1 MIFHKVSNPLRGE
14 ITVPGDK
21 SISHRAVMLGSI
33 ANGITEVT
41 NFLQGADCL
50 STIEIFRQLGIEI
63 INSPSLADSSSS
75 SVIIYGNGLHGLK
88 KPDKVLDV
96 GNSGT
101 TMRLISGILSGQRFP
116 VTLTGDE
123 SIRKRPMGRIMSP
136 LKMMGADIESES
148 DNNCAPLK
156 INYEYSVKDKSFTGK
171 YVPVAQS
178 LQVTKKGVGINTS
191 FSPQLKSINYQS
203 PVASAQIKS
212 SILLAGLY
220 ADGSTSVTEPALSRD
235 HTERMLREFGVDVIS
250 QGNSSTVYGG
260 SSLSGKKINVPGDI
274 SSAAYFIVA
283 GLIVANSELIIKK
296 VGINPTRDG
305 IIKVCQQMGGNI
317 HLENVIDNGG
327 EPVADI
333 VVKHSELHGTI
344 IEGNII
350 PTLIDEIPIIAVL
363 ACFAKG
369 DTIIRDAT
377 ELKVKESNRID
388 VMVENLSK
396 MGADITA
403 TDDGMIIR
411 GGRPLHGALI
421 ESKSDHRIAMS
432 FAIASLMAEG
442 DTEIINAECV
452 DISYP
457 QFYEVLKRLS

>member
-1 MIFHKVSNPLRGE
+1 MFFHKTLTPLRGE
-14 ITVPGDK
+14 LTVPGDK
-21 SISHRAVMLGSI
+21 SISHRAIMLGSI
-33 ANGITEVT
+33 ADGTTEVT

-50 STIEIFRQLGIEI
+50 STIGIFRQLGVKI
-63 INSPSLADSSSS
+63 INSTPSSKHSESSSSS
-75 SVIIYGNGLHGLK
+75 SVIIHGKGLYGLK

-101 TMRLISGILSGQRFP
+101 TMRLISGILSGQGFP

-123 SIRKRPMGRIMSP
+123 SIRKRPMGRIMAP
-136 LKMMGADIESES
+136 LKMMGADIESELGN
-148 DNNCAPLK
+148 DCAPLL
-156 INYEYSVKDKSFTGK
+156 INSDAIHTNRDIQKKLLITDNFAKSPRLSAIH
-171 YVPVAQS
+171 Y
-178 LQVTKKGVGINTS
+178 I
-191 FSPQLKSINYQS
+191 S

-212 SILLAGLY
+212 CVFLAGLY
-220 ADGSTSVTEPALSRD
+220 ADGNTTVTEPALSRD
-235 HTERMLREFGVDVIS
+235 HTERMLMEFGVKVLSEQNSATIHGNQS
-250 QGNSSTVYGG
+250 LQGS
-260 SSLSGKKINVPGDI
+260 KIQVPGDI

-283 GLIVANSELIIKK
+283 GLIVPNSELVIKN

-305 IIKVCQQMGGNI
+305 IIKVCQQMGGSI
-317 HLENVIDNGG
+317 CLDNVIDKGG

-369 DTIIRDAT
+369 DTIIKDAA

-388 VMVENLSK
+388 VMVGNLSK

-403 TDDGMIIR
+403 TEDGMIIR
-411 GGRPLHGALI
+411 GGRPLHGAVI

-432 FAIASLMAEG
+432 LAIASLMAEG
-442 DTEIINAECV
+442 DTEIKSADCV

-457 QFYEVLKRLS
+457 QFYEELQKFSKYLT

>member
-1 MIFHKVSNPLRGE
+1 MIFHKTLTPLKGE
-14 ITVPGDK
+14 IIVPGDK
-21 SISHRAVMLGSI
+21 SISHRAVMLGAI
-33 ANGITEVT
+33 ANGSTEVT

-50 STIEIFRQLGIEI
+50 STINIFRQLGIEI
-63 INSPSLADSSSS
+63 INSPSLTASS
-75 SVIIYGNGLHGLK
+75 SVIIYGKGLHGLK

-123 SIRKRPMGRIMSP
+123 SIRKRPMGRIINP

-156 INYEYSVKDKSFTGK
+156 INYEYSVKDKSFIDK
-171 YVPVAQS
+171 YVPVAKS

-191 FSPQLKSINYQS
+191 FSPQLKSIHYQS

-212 SILLAGLY
+212 CVLLAGLY

-235 HTERMLREFGVDVIS
+235 HTERMLREFGVDVLS
-250 QGNSSTVYGG
+250 EGNTTTLNGHPSLVG
-260 SSLSGKKINVPGDI
+260 SRIQVPGDI
-274 SSAAYFIVA
+274 SSAAYFIAA
-283 GLIVANSELIIKK
+283 GLIVPGSELVIKN

-305 IIKVCQQMGGNI
+305 IIKVCQQMGANI
-317 HLENVIDNGG
+317 HLDNVIDKGG
-327 EPVADI
+327 EPLADI
-333 VVKHSELHGTI
+333 VVKHSELNGTI
-344 IEGNII
+344 IEVNII

-363 ACFAKG
+363 ACFAQG
-369 DTIIRDAT
+369 DTIIKDAT

-432 FAIASLMAEG
+432 FAIAGMMAEG
-442 DTEIINAECV
+442 ETKVINAECV

-457 QFYEVLKRLS
+457 QFYKDLERLS

>member
-1 MIFHKVSNPLRGE
+1 MIFHKTLTSLKGE

-21 SISHRAVMLGSI
+21 SISHRAIMLGSI
-33 ANGITEVT
+33 AEGITEVT

-50 STIEIFRQLGIEI
+50 STIQIFRQLGIEI
-63 INSPSLADSSSS
+63 INSPSSKTSSA
-75 SVIIYGNGLHGLK
+75 SVIIHGKGLYGLS
-88 KPDKVLDV
+88 KPGDVLDV

-101 TMRLISGILSGQRFP
+101 TMRLISGILSGQGFP

-123 SIRKRPMGRIMSP
+123 SIRKRPMGRIMTP
-136 LKMMGADIESES
+136 LKMMGADIESELGN
-148 DNNCAPLK
+148 DCAPLL
-156 INYEYSVKDKSFTGK
+156 INSDLYSNNDDTQNK
-171 YVPVAQS
+171 YSIKNIYIRKP
-178 LQVTKKGVGINTS
+178 G
-191 FSPQLKSINYQS
+191 LKSIHYTS

-212 SILLAGLY
+212 CVLLAGLY
-220 ADGSTSVTEPALSRD
+220 ADGNTVVTEPVLSRD
-235 HTERMLREFGVDVIS
+235 HTERMLREFGVGVLTED
-250 QGNSSTVYGG
+250 NTTTVYSNQSLEG
-260 SSLSGKKINVPGDI
+260 SKIQVPGDI
-274 SSAAYFIVA
+274 SSAAYFIAA
-283 GLIVANSELIIKK
+283 GLIIPNSELVIKN

-317 HLENVIDNGG
+317 RFDNVIDKGG

-333 VVKHSELHGTI
+333 VIKHSELHGTI

-350 PTLIDEIPIIAVL
+350 PTLIDEIPIIAIL

-369 DTIIRDAT
+369 DTTIKDAA

-388 VMVENLSK
+388 LMVENLSK

-403 TDDGMIIR
+403 TEDGMIIR
-411 GGRPLHGALI
+411 GGRSLHGAII

-442 DTEIINAECV
+442 DTEIKNADCV

-457 QFYEVLKRLS
+457 QFYEELQRLS